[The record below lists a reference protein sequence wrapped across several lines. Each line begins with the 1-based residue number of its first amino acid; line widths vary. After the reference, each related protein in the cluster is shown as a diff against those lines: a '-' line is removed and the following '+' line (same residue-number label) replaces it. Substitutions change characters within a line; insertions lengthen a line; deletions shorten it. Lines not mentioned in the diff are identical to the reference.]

1 MLFGKANWERGK
13 VLIRLLLKKQSGLGL
28 PCLSRI
34 WQHTS
39 TVRIFTSFSI
49 FFSQEQVCEL
59 YQQLHQSGNP
69 DILET
74 FESVIL
80 GVLRD
85 LKQQQ
90 LDKERLE
97 KSYKR
102 YP

>member
-1 MLFGKANWERGK
+1 M
-13 VLIRLLLKKQSGLGL
+13 
-28 PCLSRI
+28 
-34 WQHTS
+34 
-39 TVRIFTSFSI
+39 
-49 FFSQEQVCEL
+49 CEL
-59 YQQLHQSGNP
+59 YQQLHHAGNP
-69 DILET
+69 ELLET

-102 YP
+102 